1 MNRNEKALNAIYENV
16 KYICDQWAHFTSD
29 FENDFFI
36 KSKLDKQ
43 IFLAVKESLKIN
55 LANTNISSE
64 LIFNIF
70 NAEDDSEL
78 IKYLE
83 NVRRMKP

>member
-29 FENDFFI
+29 FENDFFR

-43 IFLAVKESLKIN
+43 IFEAVKESLKIN

-64 LIFNIF
+64 LIFNIIST
-70 NAEDDSEL
+70 EDDSEL

-83 NVRRMKP
+83 NAREVEP